1 MIQLDSGNVLLKP
14 SHRRQLMAWLRRAVR
29 LGQRVGNFV
38 LQITMRRIGRSYEVH
53 MSVKDS
59 AGDFRMRMKRH
70 DWRDA
75 VRDLSRT
82 LSIRLHD
89 QRLGMA

>member
-1 MIQLDSGNVLLKP
+1 MRIIAHPQRES
-14 SHRRQLMAWLRRAVR
+14 LRPRD
-29 LGQRVGNFV
+29 
-38 LQITMRRIGRSYEVH
+38 E
-53 MSVKDS
+53 
-59 AGDFRMRMKRH
+59 MRMKRH